1 MALAIVYSRATLGIE
16 APLVTVEVHL
26 SNGLPNFTIVGMP
39 ETALRESR
47 ERVRSALLNSQL
59 EFPQQRITINLAP
72 AELPK
77 AGGRFDLAIAIGI
90 LAASGQLDAALL
102 VNRVF
107 IGELALSGE
116 VRRVGGLLPGLLA
129 CFREQQSCIVPTE
142 NNAEAALL
150 PEADVRLCSHLLQ
163 VLQFLRKEAELA
175 KPQALPAI
183 DAAALPDFREV
194 IGQDAAKRALLI
206 AAAGSHNVLLRGP
219 PGTGKTM
226 LASRLPGILPPLQ
239 HTEALEVAAIHSLAQ
254 QQVSPMVWQQPPFRT
269 PHHTSSA
276 VALAGGGSTLHPGEI
291 SLAHH
296 GVLFLDELPEFSPRV
311 LEVLREPLESG
322 QIQIS
327 RAKYRIRLP
336 ARIQLVAT
344 MNLCPCGLQ
353 GTDDQRCGCSQEKI
367 RQYQQRIS
375 GPLLDRIDLHV
386 SVGRLAE
393 ADKAVLLQRAPTG
406 TSGSFELRQRVIA
419 CRALQWAR
427 NGRLNGH
434 LLQEQLTEHCAL
446 TKSDATLLNDAVSR
460 LKLSTRSFFRILKIA
475 RTIADLEQVPMIATA
490 HLLEAINYRRF

>member
-1 MALAIVYSRATLGIE
+1 MALAIVHSRATLGIE

-39 ETALRESR
+39 ETVVRESR
-47 ERVRSALLNSQL
+47 ERVRSALINSQL
-59 EFPQQRITINLAP
+59 QFPQQRITINLAP

-90 LAASGQLDAALL
+90 LAASGQLDAQCLT
-102 VNRVF
+102 NRVF

-116 VRRVGGLLPGLLA
+116 VRRVSGLLPGLLA
-129 CFREQQSCIVPTE
+129 CFREQRSCIVPAE
-142 NNAEAALL
+142 NSMEAALL
-150 PEADVRLCSHLLQ
+150 PDADVRLCSHLLQ
-163 VLQFLRKEAELA
+163 ALQYLRKEVELEKPPALIAAE
-175 KPQALPAI
+175 I
-183 DAAALPDFREV
+183 VSVPDFREV

-206 AAAGSHNVLLRGP
+206 AAAGGHNVLLRGP

-239 HTEALEVAAIHSLAQ
+239 QAEALEVAAIHSLAQ
-254 QQVSPMVWQQPPFRT
+254 QQVSPRAWQQPPFRT

-311 LEVLREPLESG
+311 LEVLREPLEAG

-327 RAKYRIRLP
+327 RARYRIRLP

-344 MNLCPCGLQ
+344 MNLCPCGLS
-353 GTDDQRCGCSQEKI
+353 GADDQRCTCSEEKI
-367 RQYQQRIS
+367 RQYQQRVS

-386 SVGRLAE
+386 NVSRLAE
-393 ADKAVLLQRAPTG
+393 ADKASLLQRAP
-406 TSGSFELRQRVIA
+406 SGVSSSSELRQRVMA
-419 CRALQWAR
+419 CRDVQLAR
-427 NGRLNGH
+427 SGRLNGH
-434 LLQEQLTEHCAL
+434 LQHEQLSEHCVL
-446 TKSDATLLNDAVSR
+446 TKADAALLNDAVTR

-475 RTIADLEQVPMIATA
+475 RTIADLEHTPMIATS